1 MTLVVETGT
10 GSSTSES
17 YISVADS
24 IIYHNNRGN
33 TNWNLITTEQQEQAL
48 RRSTDYME
56 QLFRADWKGYR
67 KYATQSLSWP
77 RFGVYGEPVLFGNPD
92 LAYPL
97 LISDTIVP
105 IEVQR
110 ACAELALR
118 ASAGELYPD
127 VSEKIIQETIGP
139 ISTKYASNSPSTPQY
154 KAINAMLSPYLKSIP
169 GSGTST
175 VVRT

>member
-1 MTLVVETGT
+1 MLIVED
-10 GSSTSES
+10 GSNVSDAES
-17 YISVADS
+17 YCTVAFADTYFS
-24 IIYHNNRGN
+24 NRGN
-33 TNWNLITTEQQEQAL
+33 AAWAVLTTALKEEAL

-56 QLFRADWKGYR
+56 QMFRADWKGYR

-77 RFGVYGEPVLFGNPD
+77 RFGVYGEPVLIGNPE

-127 VSEKIIQETIGP
+127 VSERITQETIGP
-139 ISTKYASNSPSTPQY
+139 ISTKYALNSPSTPQY
-154 KAINAMLSPYLKSIP
+154 KAINAMLSPYLKN
-169 GSGTST
+169 GSGGATST